1 MVKKLALLGATGSI
15 GRSTL
20 AVLREQ
26 AAHFSL
32 SLVSAHTDHQK
43 LAAICHEFQ
52 VPLAVL
58 TGIDDIHI
66 QKSLRGQYP
75 DLKLFF
81 GEEELLG
88 TLNSEDYDIALNA
101 ISGSAGLRA
110 SFAIVRRGARL
121 ALANKE
127 SLVMA
132 GHLLMP
138 LLKSSGS
145 ELLPVDSEHSAIF
158 QAIGSH
164 PVSEIR
170 TIHITASGGTFRNL
184 PLDDFPSVTP
194 QQALRHPNWDMG
206 AKVTL
211 DSATMFNKA
220 LEVME
225 ARWLFGVSYDQID
238 AVIHPQS
245 VIHSLVEFTD
255 GSILAQMSAP
265 DMKLPILY
273 ALSWPQRLPSELVCT
288 DLLSLGSLEFIPI
301 SPERYP
307 LYYLGLRVAR
317 AGGILPTVLNS
328 ANEAALRLFLEE
340 RISFPQIY
348 EICASAV
355 ENQPN
360 IQDPSLEE
368 IIAANR
374 GVYSGIIK
382 AINTLW
388 RI

>member
-368 IIAANR
+368 IIAATR

>member
-15 GRSTL
+15 GSSTL

-26 AAHFSL
+26 ASHFSL
-32 SLVSAHTDHQK
+32 KLVSAHTDHQK
-43 LAAICHEFQ
+43 LASICREFQ
-52 VPLAVL
+52 VPVAVL
-58 TGIDDIHI
+58 TGVTDPAEQQAIR
-66 QKSLRGQYP
+66 QKYP
-75 DLKLFF
+75 DLKLWF
-81 GEEELLG
+81 GEEELL
-88 TLNSEDYDIALNA
+88 LALRDEDYDIALNA

-110 SFAIVRRGARL
+110 SFAIAAKKARL

-138 LLKSSGS
+138 LVKANKV

-158 QAIGSH
+158 QAIGAH
-164 PVSEIR
+164 PASEIR
-170 TIHITASGGTFRNL
+170 KIHITASGGAFRDL
-184 PLDDFPSVTP
+184 PLEDFAHVTP
-194 QQALRHPNWDMG
+194 REALHHPNWSMG

-225 ARWLFGVSYDQID
+225 AHWLFGVSYEQID
-238 AVIHPQS
+238 AVLHPQS
-245 VIHSLVEFTD
+245 IIHSLVEFTD
-255 GSILAQMSAP
+255 GSFLAQLSAP

-273 ALSWPQRLPSELVCT
+273 ALSWPHRLPSDLVKT
-288 DLLSLGSLEFIPI
+288 DLLSLNRLDFAPVC
-301 SPERYP
+301 PQRYP
-307 LYYLGLRVAR
+307 LYYLGLEVAK
-317 AGGILPTVLNS
+317 AGGILPTVQNS

-348 EICASAV
+348 DICASAV
-355 ENQPN
+355 DNQPN
-360 IQDPSLEE
+360 IQEPSLEE
-368 IIAANR
+368 IIAVNR
-374 GVYSGIIK
+374 GVYAGIIK
-382 AINTLW
+382 SINDFW